1 MGVLKRRGGRG
12 LALCVSTAVVMGG
25 SVMLTEPA
33 SAALPPGAQPVPGHT
48 NLVPATPRN
57 NTPRISSGEIWDLEV
72 IGNRVFIAG
81 SFSSLQNTTGN
92 LATVNQPLLAA
103 YNLSTGLIDTTFRP
117 VIGGGGVT
125 SVEATPDG
133 TKLYIAG
140 TFKTI
145 NGVAKKNVASVN
157 PSTGAP
163 VAGFTANA
171 SSQVDSLA
179 ATNTTVYVGGRFSKI
194 NTTPMVGLAAVD
206 GVTGAVDTAFDNQ
219 LSGGIGVDGTLSARE
234 LKLTHDNSKLLVVH
248 TARRIDGQDRY
259 GVGLIDTQ
267 TKQLLPWR
275 TRLWEDNL
283 PFIGGIQRIYAGD
296 VSPDDSYFVVSS
308 ADGGD
313 RPPISD
319 TAVAF
324 SVDGGDNMQPRWIHR
339 AFDSIYSLAITERA
353 VYIGGH
359 FNWNESPTAPD
370 PWPGLDNVGYGN
382 GQGLSGYA
390 LGDAVVR
397 RDHIGALNPVDGKA
411 LEWNPGSNVFEGVK
425 AMKAVPQGLL
435 TGGDGMINGGVRTGR
450 VAFYDFATAAA
461 ASSVDTTISAPIEGR
476 VVTAGQEHVFQG
488 QATAPGA
495 LRRVQVEIQDRD
507 TKRFLQDDL
516 VTWSTTNNN
525 IYATLGTTSGGS
537 TPWSLP
543 ITFTGSRNLQV
554 MAKAFATSGASDPIK
569 AVKKFETFSFD
580 DQTPSTNISGPSGG
594 VLNSTTFTVTGTA
607 TDDHGVTGLTM
618 WVRDENLRYLQEDG
632 SASSTFN
639 TFRIEPDVVGALNA
653 TWSWEIT
660 VPYEATWRVSAAAI
674 DTAGQSDLRGV
685 VRDWTVT
692 SSGIAP
698 TVTLTSPQAVTPP
711 TAALPMTVTPGGGM
725 TFAGT
730 AQDDQQLKTVE
741 IQLRNSTTGE
751 DLASD
756 GSWGVD
762 VTPGWYRVSPL
773 NLSGTTY
780 NWSYTTPFTLTPGVY
795 SFTVR
800 ATDNLDLSTSG
811 SNQGRLSITAQVPN
825 DAFPNGLVDVT
836 GTIQTVQV
844 LHLDLTGT
852 ATDDIGVDKVL
863 VSLRDSDTG
872 RFLQPNGSLS
882 SASAFL
888 PATLA
893 TPGGTSTTWSL
904 PVDLPTAGTWN
915 VTAVAVDASGQSDT
929 STSGATARYI
939 IYPGDAVPYLSE
951 TLNAPVEGATF
962 SEGRIF
968 VSGRAFD
975 DVAMA
980 RVDVGISN
988 SLGQFMS
995 SSGTFSTGERYVT
1008 AFLTSPGTPGSQY
1021 SYTSPALPGGA
1032 YKVRVRPVDN
1042 HGFMPAV
1049 PQEVNVTVSI
1059 PSSNQAP
1066 VAQATVSCVEN
1077 VCSFDGR
1084 ASTDENAATL
1094 TYAWNF
1100 GNGRTATGSVPK
1112 VTYTAAGTFTVT
1124 LTVKDEYAVT
1134 ATTTLP
1140 VTIVEPA
1147 GNVAPTAVISPPS
1160 CGGLVCNVS
1169 GQTSSDPNVGDALTY
1184 SWDFGDATVPST
1196 SSAASHTF
1204 LAAGTYVVTLRVTD
1218 GWGKSTT
1225 ATVSVTVG

>member
-1 MGVLKRRGGRG
+1 MAIGGV
-12 LALCVSTAVVMGG
+12 AAVVQ
-25 SVMLTEPA
+25 PA
-33 SAALPPGAQPVPGHT
+33 AAALPPGAQPVPGHT
-48 NLVPATPRN
+48 ALVPAIPRQD
-57 NTPRISSGEIWDLEV
+57 TPRISNGEIWDLEV
-72 IGNRVFIAG
+72 IGSRVIIAG
-81 SFSSLQNTTGN
+81 SFSSLTNTTGN

-117 VIGGGGVT
+117 VIGGGAVT

-133 TKLYIAG
+133 TRLYIAG
-140 TFKTI
+140 SFKTI
-145 NGVAKKNVASVN
+145 NGVAKTNVASIN

-179 ATNTTVYVGGRFSKI
+179 ATNTTVYLGGRFSKV
-194 NTTPMVGLAAVD
+194 NGTAMVGLAAVS
-206 GVTGAVDTAFDNQ
+206 GATGAVDTAFDNQ
-219 LSGGIGVDGTLSARE
+219 LSGGIGVDGTLSVRE
-234 LKLTHDNSKLLVVH
+234 LKLTHDNTKLLVVH
-248 TARRIDGQDRY
+248 SARRIHGQDRY
-259 GVGLIDTQ
+259 GIGLIDTQ
-267 TKQLLPWR
+267 SKQLLPWR
-275 TRLWEDNL
+275 TRLWDDNL
-283 PFIGGIQRIYAGD
+283 PFIGGIQRIYTGD
-296 VSPDDSYFVVSS
+296 ISPDDSYFVVSS

-324 SVDGGDNMQPRWIHR
+324 PIAGGDNTQPRWIHR
-339 AFDSIYSLAITERA
+339 AFDSIYSVAITEKA

-359 FNWNESPTAPD
+359 FNWNESPSAPD
-370 PWPGLDNVGYGN
+370 PWPGLDNVGYGT

-397 RDHIGALNPVDGKA
+397 RDQVGALNPADGKA

-425 AMKAVPQGLL
+425 AMKAIPRGLIL
-435 TGGDGMINGGVRTGR
+435 GGDGMINGGVRTGR
-450 VAFYDFATAAA
+450 VAFYDFNTATA
-461 ASSVDTTISAPIEGR
+461 ASSVDTTITAPIEGR
-476 VVTAGQEHVFQG
+476 VVAAGTQYVFQG

-525 IYATLGTTSGGS
+525 IYATLGATSGGS

-543 ITFTGSRNLQV
+543 VTFTGSRNLQV
-554 MAKAFATSGASDPIK
+554 MAKAFATSGASDPVK

-580 DQTPSTNISGPSGG
+580 DQTPSTNISGPGG
-594 VLNSTTFTVTGTA
+594 TVLNSTTFTVTGSA
-607 TDDHGVTGLTM
+607 TDDHGVNALTM

-632 SASSTFN
+632 TVSSTFN
-639 TFRIEPDVVGALNA
+639 TFRIEPDVIGAASA

-660 VPYEATWRVSAAAI
+660 VPYEATWRVSATAI

-685 VRDWTVT
+685 VRDWIVT
-692 SSGIAP
+692 SSGVAP

-711 TAALPMTVTPGGGM
+711 TAALPMTVAPGGGV

-730 AQDDQQLKTVE
+730 ARDDQQLKSVE

-751 DLASD
+751 DLATD

-762 VTPGWYRVSPL
+762 VTPGWFRVSPL

-780 NWSYTTPFTLTPGVY
+780 SWSYTTPFTLAPGIY

-825 DAFPNGLVDVT
+825 DAFPNGLLDLT

-852 ATDDIGVDKVL
+852 ATDDLGVAKVL

-872 RFLQPNGSLS
+872 RFVQPNGSLS
-882 SASAFL
+882 SSFAAL

-893 TPGGTSTTWSL
+893 TPGGTSSTWSL
-904 PVDLPTAGTWN
+904 PVNLPTSGNWN
-915 VTAVAVDASGQSDT
+915 VTAVATDTAGQSDT
-929 STSGATARYI
+929 STTGATARYLV
-939 IYPGDAVPYLSE
+939 YPGDAVPYLSP
-951 TLNAPVEGATF
+951 TLNQPVEGSAFT
-962 SEGRIF
+962 EGRIF

-1021 SYTSPALPGGA
+1021 SYTSPPLPAGA
-1032 YKVRVRPVDN
+1032 YKVRVRPLDN
-1042 HGFMPAV
+1042 HGFFPAV
-1049 PQEVNVTVSI
+1049 PQEVNVTVSS
-1059 PSSNQAP
+1059 PSTNLAP
-1066 VAQATVSCVEN
+1066 VAQATVSCAEN

-1084 ASTDENAATL
+1084 GSTDETAATL

-1112 VTYTAAGTFTVT
+1112 LTYTAPGTFTVT
-1124 LTVKDEYAVT
+1124 LTVKDEYGVA
-1134 ATTTLP
+1134 ATTSLP
-1140 VTIVEPA
+1140 VTISEPA
-1147 GNVAPTAVISPPS
+1147 ANVAPTAVISPPN
-1160 CGGLVCNVS
+1160 CGGLVCNFS
-1169 GQTSSDPNVGDALTY
+1169 GLTSTDPNVGDVVTY
-1184 SWDFGDATVPST
+1184 SWDFGDATLPST
-1196 SSAASHTF
+1196 SSGPSHTF
-1204 LAAGTYVVTLRVTD
+1204 LTAGTYVVTLTVKD

-1225 ATVSVTVG
+1225 ATVTVTVG